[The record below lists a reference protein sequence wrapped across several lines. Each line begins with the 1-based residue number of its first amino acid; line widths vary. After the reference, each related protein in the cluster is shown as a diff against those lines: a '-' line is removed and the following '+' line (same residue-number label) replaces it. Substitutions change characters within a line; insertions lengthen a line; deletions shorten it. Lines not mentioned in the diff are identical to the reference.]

1 MKKPNHNIDKDDPT
15 QKIINVVKDY
25 LTRET
30 NNALLITGKWG
41 VGKTYFFNNILSK
54 KIKEINIKGKT
65 KSNYTSIRIS
75 LFGVANIDDI
85 ERRIVTPLSALLIKG
100 VIELGKGALNYIL
113 TLTNLKEL
121 ISEDI
126 SKLINEF
133 KTTNSDII
141 KSKANTLV
149 ICFDDLERVSEDF
162 HIGDL
167 IGYVNNLTE
176 NYDFKVILIG
186 NTDEIKDNNFNEIK
200 EKLIGVEID
209 FDNDIKS
216 IFENIVKNKFHEK
229 ESQNTYEKFLVKE
242 KKDFICSF
250 FNEDYKNIRT
260 LLIVLECYKHIY
272 SAIIGLNSKPLE
284 AYREDLIKNTLLF
297 TIAIAIEFKKGKLTK
312 KDKNELNND
321 ILSLLEIEENV
332 LTLTS
337 SDANTSLNEE
347 KGSGVI
353 ENITKYYNNEQTYF
367 FYESI
372 FDYIIGINTFI
383 EDTFV
388 EEVKKKYGM
397 SEDEKIPEHYKV
409 YNKISP
415 SYRIFLKDEEYNSLL
430 NDVLGY
436 VDKGLYNLEDY
447 LSIYQQALSCG
458 NPLELD
464 ENYLKER
471 IKKGIQQGEEHFI
484 YNPNLKWKND
494 TIRFHSFNSIEK
506 EIIAFC
512 HSVNER
518 RKEKQ
523 YQDEIS
529 FLKELLNKG
538 NYEDFS
544 KKIKKNYEN
553 TAIFNQI
560 GADLVFKLYKEN
572 LKLRI
577 KVYELF
583 FYRYKEHSDI
593 VYSELDFITKLNTLI
608 SKEANTLQKGVEWN
622 SYDIFRN
629 FLNEVNNRY
638 EKFNSIAEN
647 SLSLSPL

>member
-1 MKKPNHNIDKDDPT
+1 MDN
-15 QKIINVVKDY
+15 IINVVKDY

-41 VGKTYFFNNILSK
+41 VGKTYFFNNILSG
-54 KIKEINIKGKT
+54 KIEKTTIKGDANST
-65 KSNYTSIRIS
+65 YTPIRVS
-75 LFGVANIDDI
+75 LFGVANIADI
-85 ERRIVTPLSALLIKG
+85 GRRIFTELFPRLEKGIK
-100 VIELGKGALNYIL
+100 IGKGIAKLLLSIPITKALIPD
-113 TLTNLKEL
+113 KIPEL
-121 ISEDI
+121 ISEFEADNET
-126 SKLINEF
+126 KNNMINSM
-133 KTTNSDII
+133 TNRI
-141 KSKANTLV
+141 V
-149 ICFDDLERVSEDF
+149 ICFDDLERVSKDF
-162 HIGDL
+162 PIENL
-167 IGYVNNLTE
+167 IGYINNLTE
-176 NYDFKVILIG
+176 NYDLKALIIG
-186 NTDEIKDNNFNEIK
+186 NTDEIESEIFKKIK
-200 EKLIGVEID
+200 EKLIGVEIE
-209 FDNDIKS
+209 FDNDDIKPV
-216 IFENIVKNKFHEK
+216 FDNIVKNKFYED
-229 ESQNTYEKFLVKE
+229 ESNRNTYEKFLEE

-353 ENITKYYNNEQTYF
+353 GNITKYYNNEQTYF

-512 HSVNER
+512 HTVNER

-553 TAIFNQI
+553 TAIFNEI

-583 FYRYKEHSDI
+583 FYRYKEHSNI
-593 VYSELDFITKLNTLI
+593 VYLELDFITKLNTLI
-608 SKEANTLQKGVEWN
+608 SKEADTLQKGVEWN
-622 SYDIFRN
+622 SYDLFRK

-638 EKFNSIAEN
+638 EKFSAIAEN